1 MRTVLVKSAPAL
13 AVLVVLA
20 VGFIAASI
28 LMQDIEASPS
38 DSASCEYYRTKCNEE
53 LNNLWSECNRYGP
66 DSQQCNW
73 ANQDASSVCSTRDSV
88 CD

>member
-1 MRTVLVKSAPAL
+1 MRTVLAKSAPAL

-20 VGFIAASI
+20 VGFIAAGI

-38 DSASCEYYRTKCNEE
+38 DSAVCEYYRTKCNEE
-53 LNNLWSECNRYGP
+53 LNNLWSECHRYGP
-66 DSQQCNW
+66 DSQQCNL
-73 ANQDASSVCSTRDSV
+73 ANQDASSVCGTRDSV